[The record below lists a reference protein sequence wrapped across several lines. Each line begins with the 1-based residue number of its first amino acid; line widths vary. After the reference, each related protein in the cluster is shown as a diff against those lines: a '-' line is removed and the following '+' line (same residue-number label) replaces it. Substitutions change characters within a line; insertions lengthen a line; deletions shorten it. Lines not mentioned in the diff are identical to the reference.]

1 MPIDLD
7 SMVSYEI
14 LLVCG
19 LKLGGKRLDTWPF
32 SIKKTHLKNCIATK
46 VRKKQNEKKHLFT
59 REDTYKDRELQL
71 GLLSR
76 YSLCFMGA
84 L

>member
-14 LLVCG
+14 LLVWI
-19 LKLGGKRLDTWPF
+19 KTWGKRLATWTL

-46 VRKKQNEKKHLFT
+46 VRKKQNEKNHLFT